1 MIQHVFTSA
10 DGLRLRAVEHPG
22 VDGAPVLLCLPGLTR
37 NGRDFARLAALLAPG
52 YRVLCPDQR
61 GRGLSARDPDP
72 SRYRPHQ
79 YVDDMLGWVDKLG
92 LQRLTVIGTSLGGM
106 MGVMMAALRPGLVQ
120 PLEFGL
126 LGLGLLGSLLV
137 AFR

>member
-61 GRGLSARDPDP
+61 GRGFASSIL
-72 SRYRPHQ
+72 
-79 YVDDMLGWVDKLG
+79 
-92 LQRLTVIGTSLGGM
+92 
-106 MGVMMAALRPGLVQ
+106 AALEELQSERQ
-120 PLEFGL
+120 PAGA
-126 LGLGLLGSLLV
+126 S
-137 AFR
+137 